1 MKITVRSEGRAGV
14 RSGKPYAIRKL
25 RSSFDRISR
34 NIRSIDL
41 LLLDANGPRGGID
54 KVSRIAVDLGRRKI
68 LRLEGIGRTVP
79 ESVNTTV
86 DRAKRLVFRSL
97 SRGREGRKG
106 AGRRAASASRRASR

>member
-1 MKITVRSEGRAGV
+1 MKITVRTEGRARV

-25 RSSFDRISR
+25 RSSFARISK

-41 LLLDANGPRGGID
+41 LLLDANGPRGGVD
-54 KVSRIAVDLGRRKI
+54 KVSRIAVDLGRRNI

-86 DRAKRLVFRSL
+86 DRAKRLVSRSL
-97 SRGREGRKG
+97 SRRREGRRE
-106 AGRRAASASRRASR
+106 AARRPTSTSRRASR